1 MQFSNGLE
9 TDLVGIETKTTRP
22 REVTLN
28 GKVHV
33 LGVEYSI
40 IKKNYDDDPAFSE
53 NSWDGYVDYAQ
64 KTIVYCNMKTYPD
77 WDKKPDSVILIWEK
91 QTLRHEITHAFLEE
105 SGLSDS
111 SLRYSAGW
119 AKNEEMVDWIAIQ
132 FPKMLSAFQE
142 ADCL

>member
-1 MQFSNGLE
+1 M
-9 TDLVGIETKTTRP
+9 
-22 REVTLN
+22 N

-119 AKNEEMVDWIAIQ
+119 AKNEELVDWIAIQ